1 MPRLLQ
7 TELVAAWVSETE
19 EEGCGVT
26 GPGGSPGQL
35 GLPAGLGRKGQ
46 LVGEASTGNAGA
58 AEPPRPVCDLR
69 GRVPRGAGSS
79 VALAGGLGARTA
91 LPVAES
97 ATRGHSAR
105 PPGKRAAVSV
115 SKAACC
121 FYF

>member
-1 MPRLLQ
+1 MWGDGGGGLPGP
-7 TELVAAWVSETE
+7 AWA
-19 EEGCGVT
+19 
-26 GPGGSPGQL
+26 PGGFRQEGTARGRSQHRERGSCRA
-35 GLPAGLGRKGQ
+35 PAD
-46 LVGEASTGNAGA
+46 
-58 AEPPRPVCDLR
+58 PVCDLR
-69 GRVPRGAGSS
+69 GRVLRGAGSS
-79 VALAGGLGARTA
+79 VALAGGLGVRTA